1 VERIFDALCIYFNI
15 GDGCG
20 LADVIWLFHSDDFDL
35 WRDFHC
41 HSGLDVSPNGHIEIV
56 KANMQ
61 VLKAVLSPDLEV
73 SPTLVKIP
81 LNTDIDI
88 AETMFANSITLTPGT
103 VSVDMK
109 PDHILVHALLEEMS
123 APEDFA
129 EMEKRLGRLIGG
141 PTLYDRLLAV
151 NSFGTK
157 TILFLCVFC
166 FVIDRPDGVDIALLY
181 ALMNFI
187 ATIAILKFFNYKN
200 LGVSLL
206 QQQMEED
213 AS

>member
-1 VERIFDALCIYFNI
+1 MV
-15 GDGCG
+15 
-20 LADVIWLFHSDDFDL
+20 
-35 WRDFHC
+35 
-41 HSGLDVSPNGHIEIV
+41 
-56 KANMQ
+56 M
-61 VLKAVLSPDLEV
+61 
-73 SPTLVKIP
+73 
-81 LNTDIDI
+81 
-88 AETMFANSITLTPGT
+88 M
-103 VSVDMK
+103 
-109 PDHILVHALLEEMS
+109 
-123 APEDFA
+123 
-129 EMEKRLGRLIGG
+129 LGRLIGG